1 MKYYKISEWIYLIIS
16 IISLIET
23 ISLWNIDREK
33 SYFFMVFAGL
43 CGDYMNFHIFRRQW
57 ISARDGTVPL
67 GHLAMPK
74 VFAPK

>member
-33 SYFFMVFAGL
+33 SYFFLVFAIL
-43 CGDYMNFHIFRRQW
+43 SISMYLFRRFYRKKFNK
-57 ISARDGTVPL
+57 RD
-67 GHLAMPK
+67 K
-74 VFAPK
+74 K

>member
-33 SYFFMVFAGL
+33 SYFFMVFAIL
-43 CGDYMNFHIFRRQW
+43 SISMYLFRRFYRKKFNK
-57 ISARDGTVPL
+57 RD
-67 GHLAMPK
+67 K
-74 VFAPK
+74 K

>member
-33 SYFFMVFAGL
+33 SYFFMVFAL
-43 CGDYMNFHIFRRQW
+43 LSISMYVFRRFY
-57 ISARDGTVPL
+57 RKKFNKRG
-67 GHLAMPK
+67 K
-74 VFAPK
+74 K

>member
-33 SYFFMVFAGL
+33 SYFFMVFAIL
-43 CGDYMNFHIFRRQW
+43 SISMYLFRRFYRKKFNKR
-57 ISARDGTVPL
+57 S
-67 GHLAMPK
+67 K
-74 VFAPK
+74 K